1 MDGSSVETVMPPIR
15 TDRSGFGFAF
25 VGATAFIFLCTVPGI
40 LMVTGY
46 EPNLDALMLS
56 CLAGGLVFTVA
67 LFVGHLILNRLR
79 VGQRWAYVA
88 LGSVAL
94 VGAYASQMPPSD
106 LMAVAGKGL
115 LFYFFTLPA
124 ITGAVFGFI
133 YAWRAGWEIEREH
146 PDALSEALAGHPD
159 RAAGTASA
167 PTPAVVE
174 TAEARYFH
182 GPLRVRTSFMLMF
195 LAALLSAFLGAVAR
209 ALIGMGIEASYSP
222 DRTNAQ
228 VLDHAVE
235 MSLGVG
241 LEMFFLILVGVLPIF
256 LCVIA
261 GHFLARGLKRTAAW
275 AYFGIGLLMPLA
287 LALFSFGLL
296 LVLGAMILL
305 PTAVAMVLYRQ
316 FAGLEPAPV
325 QEDVLVSD
333 ERHLVGADHP
343 RRQYGRVLKTR

>member
-1 MDGSSVETVMPPIR
+1 MPPIR

-25 VGATAFIFLCTVPGI
+25 VGATAFTFLCTVPGI
-40 LMVTGY
+40 LMVKGY

-67 LFVGHLILNRLR
+67 LLIGHLILHRLR

-106 LMAVAGKGL
+106 LMAVARKGL
-115 LFYFFTLPA
+115 VFYFFTLPA

-133 YAWRAGWEIEREH
+133 YAWRAGWEVEREH
-146 PDALSEALAGHPD
+146 PDALNEALAIHPE
-159 RAAGTASA
+159 RAVDAASA
-167 PTPAVVE
+167 PAVVE
-174 TAEARYFH
+174 TPEARYFH

-195 LAALLSAFLGAVAR
+195 LAALLSAFLGAVVR
-209 ALIGMGIEASYSP
+209 ALIGMGIEAGYSP
-222 DRTNAQ
+222 ERSNAE
-228 VLDHAVE
+228 VLNHAVE

-241 LEMFFLILVGVLPIF
+241 LEMFFLILVGVIPIF

-275 AYFGIGLLMPLA
+275 AYFGIGLVMPLV

-296 LVLGAMILL
+296 LVLAAMILL

-325 QEDVLVSD
+325 QEDILVSD

-343 RRQYGRVLKTR
+343 RRRYGRVLKTR

>member
-1 MDGSSVETVMPPIR
+1 MAGSSVETVMPPVR

-40 LMVTGY
+40 LMLKGY

-67 LFVGHLILNRLR
+67 LFLGHLVLNRLR

-88 LGSVAL
+88 LGSLAL

-106 LMAVAGKGL
+106 LIAVARKGL

-124 ITGAVFGFI
+124 ITGAVFGFL

-146 PDALSEALAGHPD
+146 PDALSAALSAHPD
-159 RAAGTASA
+159 RAAEAA
-167 PTPAVVE
+167 PALVE

-195 LAALLSAFLGAVAR
+195 LAALLSAFLGAVVR
-209 ALIGMGIEASYSP
+209 ALIGMGVEATYSP

-228 VLDHAVE
+228 VIDHAIE

-275 AYFGIGLLMPLA
+275 AYVGIGLLMPLV

-296 LVLGAMILL
+296 VVLGMMILL

-325 QEDVLVSD
+325 QEDILVSD
-333 ERHLVGADHP
+333 ERHLVDADHP
-343 RRQYGRVLKTR
+343 RRRYGRVLKTR